1 MIRFFYHTRNILG
14 LILVISPLVGFL
26 YIDYNFTLSMIFL
39 CSIAA
44 GIPLGSACYRLINFR
59 LWTGLAC
66 IGVCLGALL
75 LRGEGALGGS
85 AAAKAVGMAFVG
97 FYAGGLA
104 AVVPANLMVN
114 WFRASKTLLL
124 GAVFSISI
132 TAGALLTALM
142 ERHTYLTL
150 SLSLIMMLTGC
161 LFFLQRP
168 PVFWGESALSWD
180 KKFRSVKRA
189 AAVRLFLFI
198 MAVSFAVGLSL
209 FSPMNS
215 QAFDSSISANRVFL
229 LGLMAGA
236 FAAALLSEFKSV
248 YGGCILV
255 IFLAELSVF
264 YFGAGNT
271 TMQLFVNTF
280 SQGLFLSA
288 MTAVIPIAVYYIYGP
303 AGYNG
308 CLGAVWTAFPLGLV
322 SAGAL
327 TKASADTNVP
337 FLMSQNVSI
346 FLMFLLTACFFTIFS
361 AWRHRFILLK

>member
-1 MIRFFYHTRNILG
+1 
-14 LILVISPLVGFL
+14 
-26 YIDYNFTLSMIFL
+26 
-39 CSIAA
+39 
-44 GIPLGSACYRLINFR
+44 
-59 LWTGLAC
+59 
-66 IGVCLGALL
+66 
-75 LRGEGALGGS
+75 
-85 AAAKAVGMAFVG
+85 
-97 FYAGGLA
+97 
-104 AVVPANLMVN
+104 
-114 WFRASKTLLL
+114 
-124 GAVFSISI
+124 
-132 TAGALLTALM
+132 
-142 ERHTYLTL
+142 
-150 SLSLIMMLTGC
+150 
-161 LFFLQRP
+161 
-168 PVFWGESALSWD
+168 
-180 KKFRSVKRA
+180 
-189 AAVRLFLFI
+189 
-198 MAVSFAVGLSL
+198 
-209 FSPMNS
+209 
-215 QAFDSSISANRVFL
+215 
-229 LGLMAGA
+229 MAGA

-280 SQGLFLSA
+280 SQGLFLAA